1 VTDLL
6 LDRAAAGRRLTPEE
20 VRGWAESQRMF
31 VSSVIE
37 DYREPRQ
44 AAVRATEAVGAQPVY
59 FERFGGRDADPNQAY
74 LDEVASCS
82 VYIGLLGTRYGR
94 LLPSRFSATHEEYR
108 YAEQHG
114 LRLAVWAQRNVE
126 REGHQQSFLEEVQ
139 AFHTTGEFLDEAEL
153 ERDVRTRLEAIA
165 AEDLSPW
172 VKLGSLIFRASE
184 IRIAR
189 ESATIVA
196 TIRDAAVAGALSE
209 MDSQWGRRD
218 TTLAWAHG
226 VYVARVESVEQVSRT
241 AGSRDFTIS
250 LRLSEPSQPTMY
262 SSGGSGYEALTEQ
275 AMRTSWL
282 GEPAPGQ
289 SFMRSEYD
297 LPDPFAALAQL
308 RPPAEALR
316 PLAQLLV
323 TEILV
328 GQRNVS
334 RITRFALGNSVAGRR
349 RLIVGWVPR
358 MQGGQPAPE
367 RTVDGVVALD

>member
-196 TIRDAAVAGALSE
+196 TTRRIGPTRGPRARQRLFAADRRRRVCRAGGDRDDAVDLVG
-209 MDSQWGRRD
+209 DDGQVP
-218 TTLAWAHG
+218 AHRHRPRH
-226 VYVARVESVEQVSRT
+226 ARVGRWRATLV
-241 AGSRDFTIS
+241 
-250 LRLSEPSQPTMY
+250 PY
-262 SSGGSGYEALTEQ
+262 
-275 AMRTSWL
+275 RTSR
-282 GEPAPGQ
+282 G
-289 SFMRSEYD
+289 
-297 LPDPFAALAQL
+297 
-308 RPPAEALR
+308 
-316 PLAQLLV
+316 
-323 TEILV
+323 
-328 GQRNVS
+328 
-334 RITRFALGNSVAGRR
+334 
-349 RLIVGWVPR
+349 
-358 MQGGQPAPE
+358 
-367 RTVDGVVALD
+367 